1 MQQVLIHQNLLK
13 KVDLVNLDIDKLVPV
28 PADSHKLSNV
38 VKSDV
43 VRKALYNAKMKNIE
57 NKIPDITN
65 LVTNASLN
73 AKISEVKGEIPN
85 ITNLATT
92 SALTAT
98 ENKIPSVSNVI
109 KKSWLSHKN

>member
-1 MQQVLIHQNLLK
+1 
-13 KVDLVNLDIDKLVPV
+13 
-28 PADSHKLSNV
+28 
-38 VKSDV
+38 
-43 VRKALYNAKMKNIE
+43 MKNIE
-57 NKIPDITN
+57 NTIPDITN

-109 KKSWLSHKN
+109 KKS

>member
-13 KVDLVNLDIDKLVPV
+13 KVDLANLDIDKLVPV

-38 VKSDV
+38 VKNDV

-57 NKIPDITN
+57 NTIPDITN

-109 KKSWLSHKN
+109 KKTHSQV

>member
-1 MQQVLIHQNLLK
+1 
-13 KVDLVNLDIDKLVPV
+13 
-28 PADSHKLSNV
+28 
-38 VKSDV
+38 
-43 VRKALYNAKMKNIE
+43 MKNIE
-57 NKIPDITN
+57 NTIPDITN

-109 KKSWLSHKN
+109 KKTHSLVWDNFWHLRTL